1 MVLCLFVGFFLGVYF
16 GSRSRLNLS
25 PSVDRTWT
33 KILEK
38 GQSVTESNIK
48 EDEPTT
54 EDWIRNWR
62 NVDDWWRKYGEKP
75 TELEPFQFILGKV
88 VFVTKGIYGGDLW
101 HKCILKGKVRN
112 VTNKPYKNIYV
123 VWVMYDK
130 YGKLFPVIPDKDS
143 DKIPSMFVDKIDYL
157 DSKSEADFNITI
169 DMDRMLQVDRD
180 IGARRQIV
188 EAVTSGREEAGIFV
202 MKESSK

>member
-1 MVLCLFVGFFLGVYF
+1 VGFFLGVYF
-16 GSRSRLNLS
+16 VSRSRLNSS
-25 PSVDRTWT
+25 PSVDRTST
-33 KILEK
+33 KIPEK
-38 GQSVTESNIK
+38 DQSVTESNIK

-75 TELEPFQFILGKV
+75 SELEPFQSILGKV

-101 HKCILKGKVRN
+101 NVCILKGKVRN

-123 VWVMYDK
+123 VWVMYGKD
-130 YGKLFPVIPDKDS
+130 GKLFPVIPDRDS

-157 DSKSEADFNITI
+157 DSKSEAEFNITI
-169 DMDRMLQVDRD
+169 DMHKMGLADWRIRTVEKV
-180 IGARRQIV
+180 I
-188 EAVTSGREEAGIFV
+188 EAVKSGREEACIFIR
-202 MKESSK
+202 KESSK

>member
-1 MVLCLFVGFFLGVYF
+1 
-16 GSRSRLNLS
+16 
-25 PSVDRTWT
+25 
-33 KILEK
+33 
-38 GQSVTESNIK
+38 
-48 EDEPTT
+48 
-54 EDWIRNWR
+54 
-62 NVDDWWRKYGEKP
+62 
-75 TELEPFQFILGKV
+75 
-88 VFVTKGIYGGDLW
+88 
-101 HKCILKGKVRN
+101 
-112 VTNKPYKNIYV
+112 
-123 VWVMYDK
+123 MYDK